1 MRKKVGRV
9 GRRKK
14 EGREGVWKGGRWK
27 EGGGGRKGERKEEGR
42 RKEGTE
48 GGWMNIWMD
57 G

>member
-14 EGREGVWKGGRWK
+14 EGGERGWKGGRWK
-27 EGGGGRKGERKEEGR
+27 EGGGGGERKEE
-42 RKEGTE
+42 
-48 GGWMNIWMD
+48 GWMNIWMD